1 MSDNAVMPIVRVA
14 VLGEEKLTEIALP
27 TQLPM
32 RDIIPA
38 IHRLVAPDSHT
49 ATEATTPQRL
59 SLAPVNGAPF
69 SADATLDTVGVLDG
83 DLLTLRPT
91 PVGPAAPGI
100 VEDIAD
106 AAVIFS
112 ESRKRPW
119 GAEHIARTTRF
130 GALGLIVAATVLA
143 IVHNVR
149 TGSVLSLAGL
159 AVVAVAAAIGALVA
173 HVRSPRLGAELAITA
188 LAPIAAALA
197 LAVPGDGLAP
207 RVLLGAAG
215 VAAWSLIYLIVA
227 RQLIAFFTATTVLS
241 IGIAG
246 AAGAQILWHS
256 SLLALGSG
264 LIIVALLVTVRAAQ
278 LSAFAA
284 RFPLPTIPAPGDATP
299 SAPAMSVLKDLPRRV
314 QLSDSHQSGFIAGA
328 SLLAILGSLALVGG
342 STLASP
348 WAWYLVFAVSAGAAL
363 RARVWDSAVCKAW
376 LLAVP
381 FLVTTALLVI
391 FAIAGRY
398 TGALV
403 ALGVLAVLVAALT
416 VVVFNPKIGE
426 AESYSLPSRRI
437 LGFFASG
444 IDASLLP
451 VIAYL
456 TGLFAWILNR

>member
-1 MSDNAVMPIVRVA
+1 M
-14 VLGEEKLTEIALP
+14 
-27 TQLPM
+27 
-32 RDIIPA
+32 
-38 IHRLVAPDSHT
+38 
-49 ATEATTPQRL
+49 
-59 SLAPVNGAPF
+59 
-69 SADATLDTVGVLDG
+69 
-83 DLLTLRPT
+83 LTLRPT
-91 PVGPAAPGI
+91 PAGPAAPGI

-119 GAEHIARTTRF
+119 GAEHIARVGRF
-130 GALGLIVAATVLA
+130 GVLGLIAAATILA
-143 IVHNVR
+143 IVHSIR
-149 TGSVLSLAGL
+149 TGSSLSLAGL

-173 HVRSPRLGAELAITA
+173 HVRSARLGAELAVAA
-188 LAPIAAALA
+188 LVPIAGALA
-197 LAVPGDGLAP
+197 LAVPGSGLAP

-241 IGIAG
+241 LGIAG
-246 AAGAQILWHS
+246 AAGAHVLWHP
-256 SLLALGSG
+256 SLLVVGCG

-328 SLLAILGSLALVGG
+328 SILAILGSLAVVGG
-342 STLASP
+342 AAPASP
-348 WAWYLVFAVSAGAAL
+348 WAWYLVAAVSAGAAL

-381 FLVTTALLVI
+381 FLVSTALLVI
-391 FAIAGRY
+391 FAVEDRY

-403 ALGVLAVLVAALT
+403 ALGVLALLVAAVA

-426 AESYSLPSRRI
+426 AESYSLPSRRL
-437 LGFFASG
+437 LGFLASG

-456 TGLFAWILNR
+456 TGLFSWILNR

>member
-14 VLGEEKLTEIALP
+14 VLGEEKLTEVALP

-38 IHRLVAPDSHT
+38 VHRMVAPD
-49 ATEATTPQRL
+49 ATEAPTPQRL

-69 SADATLDTVGVLDG
+69 SADATLDTVGVVDG

-91 PVGPAAPGI
+91 PAGPAAPGI

-119 GAEHIARTTRF
+119 GAEHIARVGRF
-130 GALGLIVAATVLA
+130 GVLGLIAAATILA
-143 IVHNVR
+143 IVHSIR
-149 TGSVLSLAGL
+149 TGSSLSLAGL

-173 HVRSPRLGAELAITA
+173 HVRSARLGAELAVAA
-188 LAPIAAALA
+188 LVPIAGALA
-197 LAVPGDGLAP
+197 LAVPGSGLAP

-241 IGIAG
+241 LGIAG
-246 AAGAQILWHS
+246 AAGAHVLWHP
-256 SLLALGSG
+256 SLLVVGCG

-328 SLLAILGSLALVGG
+328 SILAILGSLAVVGG
-342 STLASP
+342 AAPASP
-348 WAWYLVFAVSAGAAL
+348 WAWYLVAAVSAGAAL

-381 FLVTTALLVI
+381 FLVSTALLVI
-391 FAIAGRY
+391 FAVEDRY

-403 ALGVLAVLVAALT
+403 ALGVLALLVAAVA

-426 AESYSLPSRRI
+426 AESYSLPSRRL
-437 LGFFASG
+437 LGFLASG

-456 TGLFAWILNR
+456 TGLFSWILNR

>member
-14 VLGEEKLTEIALP
+14 VLGEEKLTEVALP

-38 IHRLVAPDSHT
+38 VHRMVAPD

-69 SADATLDTVGVLDG
+69 SADATLDTVGVVDG

-91 PVGPAAPGI
+91 PAGPAAPGI

-119 GAEHIARTTRF
+119 GAEHIARVGRF
-130 GALGLIVAATVLA
+130 GVLGLIAAATILA
-143 IVHNVR
+143 IVHSIR
-149 TGSVLSLAGL
+149 TGSSLSLAGL

-173 HVRSPRLGAELAITA
+173 HVRSARLRAELAVAA
-188 LAPIAAALA
+188 LVPIAGALA
-197 LAVPGDGLAP
+197 LAVPGSGLAP

-241 IGIAG
+241 LGIAG
-246 AAGAQILWHS
+246 AAGAHVLWHP
-256 SLLALGSG
+256 SLLVVGCG

-328 SLLAILGSLALVGG
+328 SILAILGSLAVVGG
-342 STLASP
+342 AAPASP
-348 WAWYLVFAVSAGAAL
+348 WAWYLVAAVSAGAAL

-381 FLVTTALLVI
+381 FLVSTALLVI
-391 FAIAGRY
+391 FAVEDRY

-403 ALGVLAVLVAALT
+403 ALGVLALLVAAVA

-426 AESYSLPSRRI
+426 AESYSLPSRRL
-437 LGFFASG
+437 LGFLASG

-456 TGLFAWILNR
+456 TGLFSWILNR

>member
-14 VLGEEKLTEIALP
+14 VLGEEKLTEVALP

-38 IHRLVAPDSHT
+38 VHRIVAPD

-69 SADATLDTVGVLDG
+69 SADATLDTVGVVDG

-91 PVGPAAPGI
+91 PAGPAAPGI

-119 GAEHIARTTRF
+119 GAEHIARVGRF
-130 GALGLIVAATVLA
+130 GVLGLIAAATILA
-143 IVHNVR
+143 IVHSIR
-149 TGSVLSLAGL
+149 TGSSLSLAGL

-173 HVRSPRLGAELAITA
+173 HVRSARLGAELAVTA
-188 LAPIAAALA
+188 LAPIAGALA
-197 LAVPGDGLAP
+197 LAVPGSGLAP
-207 RVLLGAAG
+207 RVLLGATG

-241 IGIAG
+241 LGIAG
-246 AAGAQILWHS
+246 AAGAHVLWHP
-256 SLLALGSG
+256 SLLVVGCG

-314 QLSDSHQSGFIAGA
+314 QLSDSHQSGFLAGA
-328 SLLAILGSLALVGG
+328 SILAILGSLAVVGG
-342 STLASP
+342 AAPASP
-348 WAWYLVFAVSAGAAL
+348 WAWYLVAAVSAGAAL

-381 FLVTTALLVI
+381 FLVSTALLVI
-391 FAIAGRY
+391 FAVEERY

-403 ALGVLAVLVAALT
+403 ALGVLAMLVAAVA

-426 AESYSLPSRRI
+426 AESYSLPSRRL
-437 LGFFASG
+437 LGFLASG

-456 TGLFAWILNR
+456 TGLFSWILNR

>member
-14 VLGEEKLTEIALP
+14 VLGEEKLTEVALP

-38 IHRLVAPDSHT
+38 VHRMVAPD

-69 SADATLDTVGVLDG
+69 SADATLDTVGVVDG

-91 PVGPAAPGI
+91 PAGPAAPGI

-119 GAEHIARTTRF
+119 GAEHIARVGRF
-130 GALGLIVAATVLA
+130 GVLGLIAAATILA
-143 IVHNVR
+143 IVHSIR
-149 TGSVLSLAGL
+149 TGSSLSLAGL

-173 HVRSPRLGAELAITA
+173 HVRSARLGAELAVAA
-188 LAPIAAALA
+188 LVPIAGALA
-197 LAVPGDGLAP
+197 LAVPGSGLAP

-241 IGIAG
+241 LGIAG
-246 AAGAQILWHS
+246 AAGAHVLWHP
-256 SLLALGSG
+256 SLLVVGCG

-328 SLLAILGSLALVGG
+328 SILAILGSLAVVGG
-342 STLASP
+342 AAPASP
-348 WAWYLVFAVSAGAAL
+348 WAWYLVAAVSAGAAL

-381 FLVTTALLVI
+381 FLVSTALLVI
-391 FAIAGRY
+391 FAVEDRY
-398 TGALV
+398 TCALV
-403 ALGVLAVLVAALT
+403 ALGVLALLVAAVA

-426 AESYSLPSRRI
+426 AESYSLPSRRL
-437 LGFFASG
+437 LGFLASG

-456 TGLFAWILNR
+456 TGLFSWILNR

>member
-14 VLGEEKLTEIALP
+14 VLGEEKLTEVALP

-38 IHRLVAPDSHT
+38 VHRMVAPD
-49 ATEATTPQRL
+49 ATEATPQRL

-69 SADATLDTVGVLDG
+69 SADATLDTVGVVDG

-119 GAEHIARTTRF
+119 GAEHIARITR
-130 GALGLIVAATVLA
+130 LGVLALIVAATVLA
-143 IVHNVR
+143 IVHSVR
-149 TGSVLSLAGL
+149 TGSALSLAGL
-159 AVVAVAAAIGALVA
+159 AVVAVVASIGALVA

-188 LAPIAAALA
+188 LAPIAGALA
-197 LAVPGDGLAP
+197 LAIPGDGLAP
-207 RVLLGAAG
+207 RALLGAAG

-227 RQLIAFFTATTVLS
+227 RQQTAFFTATTVLS
-241 IGIAG
+241 LGIAG
-246 AAGAQILWHS
+246 AAGAQILWHP
-256 SLLALGSG
+256 SLLAVGSG
-264 LIIVALLVTVRAAQ
+264 LIVVALLVTVRAAQ

-284 RFPLPTIPAPGDATP
+284 RFPLPTIPAPGDPTP

-342 STLASP
+342 SAPASP
-348 WAWYLVFAVSAGAAL
+348 WAWYLVVAVSAGAAL

-381 FLVTTALLVI
+381 FVVTSTLLVI
-391 FAIAGRY
+391 FTFAGRY

-403 ALGVLAVLVAALT
+403 ALAVLAFLVAALT

-426 AESYSLPSRRI
+426 AESYSLPSRRL
-437 LGFFASG
+437 LGFLASG

-456 TGLFAWILNR
+456 TGLFTWILNR

>member
-1 MSDNAVMPIVRVA
+1 MSDNAVMPILRVA
-14 VLGEEKLTEIALP
+14 VLGEEKLTEVALP

-38 IHRLVAPDSHT
+38 VHRIVAPD

-69 SADATLDTVGVLDG
+69 SADATLDTVGVVDG

-91 PVGPAAPGI
+91 PAGPAAPGI

-119 GAEHIARTTRF
+119 GAEHIARIGRF
-130 GALGLIVAATVLA
+130 GVLGLIAAATMLA
-143 IVHNVR
+143 IVHSIR
-149 TGSVLSLAGL
+149 TGSSLSLAGL

-173 HVRSPRLGAELAITA
+173 HVRSARLGAELAVTA
-188 LAPIAAALA
+188 LVPIAGALA
-197 LAVPGDGLAP
+197 LAVPGSGLAP

-241 IGIAG
+241 LGIAG
-246 AAGAQILWHS
+246 AAGAHVLWHP
-256 SLLALGSG
+256 SLLVVGCG

-328 SLLAILGSLALVGG
+328 SILAILGSLAVVGG
-342 STLASP
+342 AAPASP
-348 WAWYLVFAVSAGAAL
+348 WAWYLVAAVSAGAAL

-381 FLVTTALLVI
+381 FLVSTALLVI
-391 FAIAGRY
+391 FAVEDRY

-403 ALGVLAVLVAALT
+403 ALGVLALLVAAVA

-426 AESYSLPSRRI
+426 AESYSLPSRRL
-437 LGFFASG
+437 LGFLASG

-456 TGLFAWILNR
+456 TGLFSWILNR

>member
-14 VLGEEKLTEIALP
+14 VLGEEKLTEVALP

-38 IHRLVAPDSHT
+38 VHRMVAPD

-69 SADATLDTVGVLDG
+69 SADATLDTVGVVDG

-91 PVGPAAPGI
+91 PAGPAAPGI

-112 ESRKRPW
+112 ESRKHPW
-119 GAEHIARTTRF
+119 GAEHIARVTRA
-130 GALGLIVAATVLA
+130 GVLGLIVAATVLA
-143 IVHNVR
+143 VVHNVR

-159 AVVAVAAAIGALVA
+159 AVVAVAAAIAALVA
-173 HVRSPRLGAELAITA
+173 HVRSPRLGAELAVTA
-188 LAPIAAALA
+188 LAPIAAALS
-197 LAVPGDGLAP
+197 LAVPGDELAP

-227 RQLIAFFTATTVLS
+227 RQLIAFLTATTALS
-241 IGIAG
+241 VGIAA
-246 AAGAQILWHS
+246 AAGAQILWHP
-256 SLLALGSG
+256 SLLAVGCG
-264 LIIVALLVTVRAAQ
+264 LIIVALLITVRAAQ
-278 LSAFAA
+278 LSALAA
-284 RFPLPTIPAPGDATP
+284 RFPLPTIPAPGDPTP

-314 QLSDSHQSGFIAGA
+314 QLSDAHQSGFIAG
-328 SLLAILGSLALVGG
+328 SSILAILGSLALVGG
-342 STLASP
+342 PTPASP
-348 WAWYLVFAVSAGAAL
+348 WTWYLVFAVSAGAAL
-363 RARVWDSAVCKAW
+363 RARVWDSAACKAW
-376 LLAVP
+376 LLSVP
-381 FLVTTALLVI
+381 FVVTTALLVT
-391 FAIAGRY
+391 FAFTGRY
-398 TGALV
+398 TGALI
-403 ALGVLAVLVAALT
+403 ALGVLALLVAALT

-426 AESYSLPSRRI
+426 AESYSLPSRRL
-437 LGFFASG
+437 LGFLASG

>member
-14 VLGEEKLTEIALP
+14 VLGEEKLTEVALP

-38 IHRLVAPDSHT
+38 VHRMVAPD

-69 SADATLDTVGVLDG
+69 SADATLDTVGVVDG

-91 PVGPAAPGI
+91 PAGPAAPGI

-119 GAEHIARTTRF
+119 GAEHIARVGRF
-130 GALGLIVAATVLA
+130 GVLGLIAAATILA
-143 IVHNVR
+143 IVHSIR
-149 TGSVLSLAGL
+149 TGSSLSLAGL

-173 HVRSPRLGAELAITA
+173 HVRSARLGAELAVAA
-188 LAPIAAALA
+188 LVPIAGALA
-197 LAVPGDGLAP
+197 LAVPGSGLAP

-241 IGIAG
+241 LGIAG
-246 AAGAQILWHS
+246 AAGAHVLWHP
-256 SLLALGSG
+256 SLLVVGCG

-328 SLLAILGSLALVGG
+328 SILAILGSLAVVGG
-342 STLASP
+342 AAPASP
-348 WAWYLVFAVSAGAAL
+348 WAWHLVAAVSAGAAL

-381 FLVTTALLVI
+381 FLVSTALLVI
-391 FAIAGRY
+391 FAVEDRY

-403 ALGVLAVLVAALT
+403 ALGVLALLVAAVA

-426 AESYSLPSRRI
+426 AESYSLPSRRL
-437 LGFFASG
+437 LGFLASG

-456 TGLFAWILNR
+456 TGLFSWILNR

>member
-14 VLGEEKLTEIALP
+14 VLGEEKLTEVALP

-38 IHRLVAPDSHT
+38 VHRIVAPD

-69 SADATLDTVGVLDG
+69 SADATLDTVGVVDG

-91 PVGPAAPGI
+91 PAGPAAPGI

-119 GAEHIARTTRF
+119 GAEHIARVGRF
-130 GALGLIVAATVLA
+130 GVLGLIAAATILA
-143 IVHNVR
+143 IVHSIR
-149 TGSVLSLAGL
+149 TGSSLSLAGL

-173 HVRSPRLGAELAITA
+173 HVRSARLGAELAVTA
-188 LAPIAAALA
+188 LAPIAGALA
-197 LAVPGDGLAP
+197 LAVPGSGLAP

-241 IGIAG
+241 LGTAG
-246 AAGAQILWHS
+246 AAGAHVLWHP
-256 SLLALGSG
+256 SLLVVGCG

-314 QLSDSHQSGFIAGA
+314 QLSDSHQSGFLAGA
-328 SLLAILGSLALVGG
+328 SILAILGSLAVVGG
-342 STLASP
+342 AAPASP
-348 WAWYLVFAVSAGAAL
+348 WAWYLVAAVSAGAAL

-381 FLVTTALLVI
+381 FLVSTALLVI
-391 FAIAGRY
+391 FAVEERY

-403 ALGVLAVLVAALT
+403 ALGVLAMLVAAVA

-426 AESYSLPSRRI
+426 AESYSLPSRRL
-437 LGFFASG
+437 LGFLASG

-456 TGLFAWILNR
+456 TGLFSWILNR

>member
-14 VLGEEKLTEIALP
+14 VLGEEKLTEVALP

-38 IHRLVAPDSHT
+38 VHRMVAPD

-69 SADATLDTVGVLDG
+69 SADATLDTVGVVDG

-91 PVGPAAPGI
+91 PAGPAAPGI

-119 GAEHIARTTRF
+119 GAEHIARVGRF
-130 GALGLIVAATVLA
+130 GVLGLIAAATILA
-143 IVHNVR
+143 IVHSIR
-149 TGSVLSLAGL
+149 TGSSLSLAGL

-173 HVRSPRLGAELAITA
+173 HVRSARLGAELAVAA
-188 LAPIAAALA
+188 LVPIAGALA
-197 LAVPGDGLAP
+197 LAVPGSGLAP

-241 IGIAG
+241 LGIAG
-246 AAGAQILWHS
+246 AAGAHVLWHP
-256 SLLALGSG
+256 SLLVVGCG

-328 SLLAILGSLALVGG
+328 SILAILESLAVVGG
-342 STLASP
+342 AAPASP
-348 WAWYLVFAVSAGAAL
+348 WAWYLVAAVSAGAAL

-381 FLVTTALLVI
+381 FLVSTALLVI
-391 FAIAGRY
+391 FAVEDRY

-403 ALGVLAVLVAALT
+403 ALGVLALLVAAVA

-426 AESYSLPSRRI
+426 AESYSLPSRRL
-437 LGFFASG
+437 LGFLASG

-456 TGLFAWILNR
+456 TGLFSWILNR

>member
-14 VLGEEKLTEIALP
+14 VLGEEKLTEVALP

-38 IHRLVAPDSHT
+38 VHRMVAPD

-69 SADATLDTVGVLDG
+69 SADATLDTVGVVDG

-91 PVGPAAPGI
+91 PAGPAAPGI

-119 GAEHIARTTRF
+119 GAEHIARVGRF
-130 GALGLIVAATVLA
+130 GVLGLIAAATILA
-143 IVHNVR
+143 IVHSIR
-149 TGSVLSLAGL
+149 TGSSLSLAGL

-173 HVRSPRLGAELAITA
+173 HVRSARLGAELAVAA
-188 LAPIAAALA
+188 LVPIAGALA
-197 LAVPGDGLAP
+197 LAVPGSGLAP

-227 RQLIAFFTATTVLS
+227 RQLIALFTATTVLS
-241 IGIAG
+241 LGIAG
-246 AAGAQILWHS
+246 AAGAHVLWHP
-256 SLLALGSG
+256 SLLVVGCG

-328 SLLAILGSLALVGG
+328 SILAILGSLAVVGG
-342 STLASP
+342 AAPASP
-348 WAWYLVFAVSAGAAL
+348 WAWYLVAAVSAGAAL

-381 FLVTTALLVI
+381 FLVSTALLVI
-391 FAIAGRY
+391 FAVEDRY

-403 ALGVLAVLVAALT
+403 ALGVLALLVAAVA

-426 AESYSLPSRRI
+426 AESYSLPSRRL
-437 LGFFASG
+437 LGFLASG

-456 TGLFAWILNR
+456 TGLFSWILNR

>member
-14 VLGEEKLTEIALP
+14 VLGEEKLTEVALP

-38 IHRLVAPDSHT
+38 VHRMVAPD

-69 SADATLDTVGVLDG
+69 SADATLDTVGVVDG

-91 PVGPAAPGI
+91 PAGPAAPGI

-119 GAEHIARTTRF
+119 GAEHIARVGRF
-130 GALGLIVAATVLA
+130 GVLGLIAAATMLA
-143 IVHNVR
+143 IVHSIR
-149 TGSVLSLAGL
+149 TGSSLSLAGL
-159 AVVAVAAAIGALVA
+159 AVVAMAAAIGALVA
-173 HVRSPRLGAELAITA
+173 HVRSARLGAELAVTA
-188 LAPIAAALA
+188 LVPIAGALA
-197 LAVPGDGLAP
+197 LAVPGSGLAP

-241 IGIAG
+241 LGIAG
-246 AAGAQILWHS
+246 AAGAHVLWHP
-256 SLLALGSG
+256 SLLVVGCG

-328 SLLAILGSLALVGG
+328 SILAILGSLAVVGG
-342 STLASP
+342 AAPASP
-348 WAWYLVFAVSAGAAL
+348 WAWYLVAAVSAGAAL

-381 FLVTTALLVI
+381 FLVSTALLVI
-391 FAIAGRY
+391 FAVEERY

-403 ALGVLAVLVAALT
+403 ALGVLALLVAAVA

-426 AESYSLPSRRI
+426 AESYSLPSRRL
-437 LGFFASG
+437 LGFLASG

-456 TGLFAWILNR
+456 TGLFSWILNR

>member
-1 MSDNAVMPIVRVA
+1 
-14 VLGEEKLTEIALP
+14 
-27 TQLPM
+27 
-32 RDIIPA
+32 
-38 IHRLVAPDSHT
+38 
-49 ATEATTPQRL
+49 
-59 SLAPVNGAPF
+59 
-69 SADATLDTVGVLDG
+69 ADATLDTVGVVDG

-91 PVGPAAPGI
+91 PAGPAAPGI

-119 GAEHIARTTRF
+119 GAEHIARVGRF
-130 GALGLIVAATVLA
+130 GVLGLIAAATILA
-143 IVHNVR
+143 IVHSIR
-149 TGSVLSLAGL
+149 TGSSLSLAGL

-173 HVRSPRLGAELAITA
+173 HVRSARLGAELAVTV
-188 LAPIAAALA
+188 LAPIAGALA
-197 LAVPGDGLAP
+197 LAVPGSGLAP

-241 IGIAG
+241 LGIAG
-246 AAGAQILWHS
+246 AAGAHVLWHP
-256 SLLALGSG
+256 SLLVVGCG

-314 QLSDSHQSGFIAGA
+314 QLSDSHQSGFLAGA
-328 SLLAILGSLALVGG
+328 SILAILGSLAVVGG
-342 STLASP
+342 AAPASP
-348 WAWYLVFAVSAGAAL
+348 WAWYLVAAVSAGAAL

-381 FLVTTALLVI
+381 FLVSTALLVI
-391 FAIAGRY
+391 FAVEERY

-403 ALGVLAVLVAALT
+403 ALGVLAMLVAAVA

-426 AESYSLPSRRI
+426 AESYSLPSRRL
-437 LGFFASG
+437 LGFLASG

-456 TGLFAWILNR
+456 TGLFSWILNR

>member
-14 VLGEEKLTEIALP
+14 VLGEEKLTEVALP

-38 IHRLVAPDSHT
+38 VHRMVAPD

-69 SADATLDTVGVLDG
+69 SADATLDTVGVVDG

-91 PVGPAAPGI
+91 PAGPAAPGI

-106 AAVIFS
+106 ATVIFS

-119 GAEHIARTTRF
+119 GAEHIARVGRF
-130 GALGLIVAATVLA
+130 GVLGLIAAATILA
-143 IVHNVR
+143 IVHSIR
-149 TGSVLSLAGL
+149 TGSSLSLAGL

-173 HVRSPRLGAELAITA
+173 HVRSARLGAELAVAA
-188 LAPIAAALA
+188 LVPIAGALA
-197 LAVPGDGLAP
+197 LAVPGSGLAP

-241 IGIAG
+241 LGIAG
-246 AAGAQILWHS
+246 AAGAHVLWHP
-256 SLLALGSG
+256 SLLVVGCG

-328 SLLAILGSLALVGG
+328 SILAILGSLAVVGG
-342 STLASP
+342 AAPASP
-348 WAWYLVFAVSAGAAL
+348 WAWYLVAAVSAGAAL

-381 FLVTTALLVI
+381 FLVSTALLVI
-391 FAIAGRY
+391 FAVEDRY

-403 ALGVLAVLVAALT
+403 ALGVLALLVAAVA

-426 AESYSLPSRRI
+426 AESYSLPSRRL
-437 LGFFASG
+437 LGFLASG

-456 TGLFAWILNR
+456 TGLFSWILNR

>member
-14 VLGEEKLTEIALP
+14 VLGEEKLTEVALP

-38 IHRLVAPDSHT
+38 VHRMVAPD

-69 SADATLDTVGVLDG
+69 SADATLDTVGVVDG

-91 PVGPAAPGI
+91 PAGPAAPGI

-119 GAEHIARTTRF
+119 GAEHIARVGRF
-130 GALGLIVAATVLA
+130 GVLGLIAAATMLA
-143 IVHNVR
+143 IVHSIR
-149 TGSVLSLAGL
+149 TGSSLSLAGL

-173 HVRSPRLGAELAITA
+173 HVRSARLGAELAVTA
-188 LAPIAAALA
+188 LVPIAGALA
-197 LAVPGDGLAP
+197 LAVPGSGLAP

-241 IGIAG
+241 LGIAG
-246 AAGAQILWHS
+246 AAGAHVLWHP
-256 SLLALGSG
+256 SLLVVGCG

-328 SLLAILGSLALVGG
+328 SILAILGSLAVVGG
-342 STLASP
+342 AAPASP
-348 WAWYLVFAVSAGAAL
+348 CAWYLVAAVSAGAAL

-381 FLVTTALLVI
+381 FLVSTALLVI
-391 FAIAGRY
+391 FAVEERY

-403 ALGVLAVLVAALT
+403 ALGVLALLVAAVA

-426 AESYSLPSRRI
+426 AESYSLPSRRL
-437 LGFFASG
+437 LGFLASG

-456 TGLFAWILNR
+456 TGLFSWILNR

>member
-14 VLGEEKLTEIALP
+14 VLGEEKLTEVALP

-38 IHRLVAPDSHT
+38 VHRIVAPD

-69 SADATLDTVGVLDG
+69 SADATLDTVGVVDG

-91 PVGPAAPGI
+91 PAGPAAPGI

-119 GAEHIARTTRF
+119 GAEHIARVGRF
-130 GALGLIVAATVLA
+130 GVLGLIAAATILA
-143 IVHNVR
+143 IVHSIR
-149 TGSVLSLAGL
+149 TGSSLSLAGL

-173 HVRSPRLGAELAITA
+173 HVRSARLGAELAVTA
-188 LAPIAAALA
+188 LAPIAGALA
-197 LAVPGDGLAP
+197 LAVPGSGLAP

-241 IGIAG
+241 LGIAG
-246 AAGAQILWHS
+246 AAGAHVLWHP
-256 SLLALGSG
+256 SLLVVGCG

-314 QLSDSHQSGFIAGA
+314 QLSDSHQSGFLAGA
-328 SLLAILGSLALVGG
+328 SILAILGSLAVVGG
-342 STLASP
+342 AAPASP
-348 WAWYLVFAVSAGAAL
+348 WAWYLVAAVSAGAAL

-381 FLVTTALLVI
+381 FLVSTALLVI
-391 FAIAGRY
+391 FAVEERY

-403 ALGVLAVLVAALT
+403 ALGVLAMLVAAVA

-426 AESYSLPSRRI
+426 AESYSLPSRRL
-437 LGFFASG
+437 LGFLASG

-456 TGLFAWILNR
+456 TGLFSWILNR

>member
-14 VLGEEKLTEIALP
+14 VLGEEKLTEVALP

-38 IHRLVAPDSHT
+38 VHRMVAPD

-69 SADATLDTVGVLDG
+69 SADATLDTVGVVDG

-91 PVGPAAPGI
+91 PAGPAAPGI

-119 GAEHIARTTRF
+119 GAEHIARVGRF
-130 GALGLIVAATVLA
+130 GVLGLIAAATMLA
-143 IVHNVR
+143 IVHSIR
-149 TGSVLSLAGL
+149 TGSSLSLAGL
-159 AVVAVAAAIGALVA
+159 AVVAMAAAIGALVA
-173 HVRSPRLGAELAITA
+173 HVRSARLGAELAVTA
-188 LAPIAAALA
+188 LVPIAGALA
-197 LAVPGDGLAP
+197 LAVPGSGLAP
-207 RVLLGAAG
+207 RVLLAAAG
-215 VAAWSLIYLIVA
+215 VAVWSLIYLIVA

-241 IGIAG
+241 LGIAG
-246 AAGAQILWHS
+246 AAGAHVLWHP
-256 SLLALGSG
+256 SLLVVGCG

-328 SLLAILGSLALVGG
+328 SILAILGSLAVVGG
-342 STLASP
+342 AAPASP
-348 WAWYLVFAVSAGAAL
+348 WAWYLVAAVSAGAAL

-381 FLVTTALLVI
+381 FLVSTALLVI
-391 FAIAGRY
+391 FAVEERY

-403 ALGVLAVLVAALT
+403 ALGVLALLVAAVA

-426 AESYSLPSRRI
+426 AESYSLPSRRL
-437 LGFFASG
+437 LGFLASG

-456 TGLFAWILNR
+456 TGLFSWILNR

>member
-14 VLGEEKLTEIALP
+14 VLGEEKLTEVALP

-38 IHRLVAPDSHT
+38 VHRMVAPD
-49 ATEATTPQRL
+49 ATEATTPQQL

-69 SADATLDTVGVLDG
+69 SADATLDTVGVVDG

-91 PVGPAAPGI
+91 PAGPAAPGI

-119 GAEHIARTTRF
+119 GAEHIARVGRF
-130 GALGLIVAATVLA
+130 GVLGLIAAATILA
-143 IVHNVR
+143 IVHSIR
-149 TGSVLSLAGL
+149 TGSSLSLAGL

-173 HVRSPRLGAELAITA
+173 HVRSARLGAELAVAA
-188 LAPIAAALA
+188 LVPIAGALA
-197 LAVPGDGLAP
+197 LAVPGSGLAP

-241 IGIAG
+241 LGIAG
-246 AAGAQILWHS
+246 AAGAHVLWHP
-256 SLLALGSG
+256 SLLVVGCG

-328 SLLAILGSLALVGG
+328 SILAILGSLAVVGG
-342 STLASP
+342 AAPASP
-348 WAWYLVFAVSAGAAL
+348 WAWYLVAAVSAGAAL

-381 FLVTTALLVI
+381 FLVSTALLVI
-391 FAIAGRY
+391 FAVEDRY

-403 ALGVLAVLVAALT
+403 ALGVLALLVAAVA

-426 AESYSLPSRRI
+426 AESYSLPSRRL
-437 LGFFASG
+437 LGFLASG

-456 TGLFAWILNR
+456 TGLFSWILNR

>member
-14 VLGEEKLTEIALP
+14 VLGEEKLTEVALP

-38 IHRLVAPDSHT
+38 VHRMVAPD

-69 SADATLDTVGVLDG
+69 SADATLDTVGVVDG

-91 PVGPAAPGI
+91 PAGPAAPGI

-119 GAEHIARTTRF
+119 GAEHIARVGRF
-130 GALGLIVAATVLA
+130 GVLGLIAAATMLA
-143 IVHNVR
+143 IVHSIR
-149 TGSVLSLAGL
+149 TGSSLSLAGL

-173 HVRSPRLGAELAITA
+173 HVRSARLGAELAVTA
-188 LAPIAAALA
+188 LVPIAGTLA
-197 LAVPGDGLAP
+197 LAVPGSGLAP

-241 IGIAG
+241 LGIAG
-246 AAGAQILWHS
+246 AAGAHVLWHP
-256 SLLALGSG
+256 SLLVVGCG

-328 SLLAILGSLALVGG
+328 SILAILGSLAVVGG
-342 STLASP
+342 AAPASP
-348 WAWYLVFAVSAGAAL
+348 WAWYLVAAVSAGAAL

-381 FLVTTALLVI
+381 FLVSTALLVI
-391 FAIAGRY
+391 FAVEERY

-403 ALGVLAVLVAALT
+403 ALGVLALLVAAVA

-426 AESYSLPSRRI
+426 AESYSLPSRRL
-437 LGFFASG
+437 LGFLASG

-456 TGLFAWILNR
+456 TGLFSWILNR

>member
-14 VLGEEKLTEIALP
+14 VLGEEKLTEVALP

-38 IHRLVAPDSHT
+38 VHRIVAPD

-69 SADATLDTVGVLDG
+69 SADATLDTVGVVDG

-91 PVGPAAPGI
+91 PAGPAAPGI

-119 GAEHIARTTRF
+119 GAEHIARVGRF
-130 GALGLIVAATVLA
+130 GVLGLIAAATILA
-143 IVHNVR
+143 IVHSIR
-149 TGSVLSLAGL
+149 TGSSLSLAGL

-173 HVRSPRLGAELAITA
+173 HVRSARLGAELAVTA
-188 LAPIAAALA
+188 LAPIAGALA
-197 LAVPGDGLAP
+197 LAVPGSGLAP

-215 VAAWSLIYLIVA
+215 VAAWSLIYLTVA

-241 IGIAG
+241 LGIAG
-246 AAGAQILWHS
+246 AAGAHVLWHP
-256 SLLALGSG
+256 SLLVVGCG

-314 QLSDSHQSGFIAGA
+314 QLSDSHQSGFLAGA
-328 SLLAILGSLALVGG
+328 SILAILGSLAVVGG
-342 STLASP
+342 AAPASP
-348 WAWYLVFAVSAGAAL
+348 WAWYLVAAVSAGAAL

-381 FLVTTALLVI
+381 FLVSTALLVI
-391 FAIAGRY
+391 FAVEERY

-403 ALGVLAVLVAALT
+403 ALGVLAMLVAAVA

-426 AESYSLPSRRI
+426 AESYSLPSRRL
-437 LGFFASG
+437 LGFLASG

-456 TGLFAWILNR
+456 TGLFSWILNR

>member
-14 VLGEEKLTEIALP
+14 VLGEEKLTEVALP

-38 IHRLVAPDSHT
+38 VHRMVAPDAPES
-49 ATEATTPQRL
+49 ATPQRL

-69 SADATLDTVGVLDG
+69 SADATLDTVGVVDG

-91 PVGPAAPGI
+91 PAGPAAPGI
-100 VEDIAD
+100 IEDIAD

-119 GAEHIARTTRF
+119 GAEHIAHVARL
-130 GALGLIVAATVLA
+130 GVLGLILAATVLA
-143 IVHNVR
+143 IAHNIR
-149 TGSVLSLAGL
+149 TGSSLSLAGL

-173 HVRSPRLGAELAITA
+173 HMRSPRLGAELAIVA
-188 LAPIAAALA
+188 LAPIASGLA
-197 LAVPGDGLAP
+197 LAVPGEGLAP

-227 RQLIAFFTATTVLS
+227 RQLIASFTATTVLS
-241 IGIAG
+241 VGIAV
-246 AAGAQILWHS
+246 AAGAQILWHPS
-256 SLLALGSG
+256 PLIVGSG
-264 LIIVALLVTVRAAQ
+264 LIIVALLVTLRAAQ

-328 SLLAILGSLALVGG
+328 SLLAILGSLVVVSG
-342 STLASP
+342 SAPVSP
-348 WAWYLVFAVSAGAAL
+348 WAWYLVVAVSAGAAL

-376 LLAVP
+376 LLAMP
-381 FLVTTALLVI
+381 FLVTTTLLVI
-391 FAIAGRY
+391 FTATGRY

-403 ALGVLAVLVAALT
+403 ALGVLAFLVAAVA

-426 AESYSLPSRRI
+426 AESYSLPSRRL
-437 LGFFASG
+437 LGFLASG

-456 TGLFAWILNR
+456 TGLFTWILNR

>member
-14 VLGEEKLTEIALP
+14 VLGEEKLTEVALP

-38 IHRLVAPDSHT
+38 VHRMVAPD

-69 SADATLDTVGVLDG
+69 SADATLDTVGVVDG
-83 DLLTLRPT
+83 DLLTLRP
-91 PVGPAAPGI
+91 PPAGPAAPGI

-119 GAEHIARTTRF
+119 GAEHIARVGRF
-130 GALGLIVAATVLA
+130 GVLGLIAAATMLA
-143 IVHNVR
+143 IVHSIR
-149 TGSVLSLAGL
+149 TGSSLSLAGL
-159 AVVAVAAAIGALVA
+159 AVVAMAAAIGALVA
-173 HVRSPRLGAELAITA
+173 HVRSARLGAELAVTA
-188 LAPIAAALA
+188 LVPIAGALA
-197 LAVPGDGLAP
+197 LAVPGSGLAP

-241 IGIAG
+241 LGIAG
-246 AAGAQILWHS
+246 AAGAHVLWHP
-256 SLLALGSG
+256 SLLVVGCG

-328 SLLAILGSLALVGG
+328 SILAILGSLAVVGG
-342 STLASP
+342 AAPASP
-348 WAWYLVFAVSAGAAL
+348 WAWYLVAAVSAGAAL

-381 FLVTTALLVI
+381 FLVSTALLVI
-391 FAIAGRY
+391 FAVEERY

-403 ALGVLAVLVAALT
+403 ALGVLALLVAAVA

-426 AESYSLPSRRI
+426 AESYSLPSRRL
-437 LGFFASG
+437 LGFLASG

-456 TGLFAWILNR
+456 TGLFSWILNR

>member
-14 VLGEEKLTEIALP
+14 VLGEEKLTEVALP

-38 IHRLVAPDSHT
+38 VHRMVAPD

-69 SADATLDTVGVLDG
+69 SADATLDTVGVVDG

-91 PVGPAAPGI
+91 PAGPAAPGI

-119 GAEHIARTTRF
+119 GAEHIARVGRF
-130 GALGLIVAATVLA
+130 GVLGLIAAATMLA
-143 IVHNVR
+143 IVHSIR
-149 TGSVLSLAGL
+149 TGSSLSLAGL

-173 HVRSPRLGAELAITA
+173 HVRSARLGAELAVTA
-188 LAPIAAALA
+188 LVPIAGALA
-197 LAVPGDGLAP
+197 LAVPGSGLAP
-207 RVLLGAAG
+207 RVLLAAAG

-241 IGIAG
+241 LGIAG
-246 AAGAQILWHS
+246 AAGAHVLWHP
-256 SLLALGSG
+256 SLLVVGCG

-328 SLLAILGSLALVGG
+328 SILAILGSLAVVGG
-342 STLASP
+342 AAPASP
-348 WAWYLVFAVSAGAAL
+348 WAWYLVAAVSAGAAL

-381 FLVTTALLVI
+381 FLVSTALLVI
-391 FAIAGRY
+391 FAVEERY

-403 ALGVLAVLVAALT
+403 ALGVLALLVAAVA

-426 AESYSLPSRRI
+426 AESYSLPSRRL
-437 LGFFASG
+437 LGFLASG

-456 TGLFAWILNR
+456 TGLFSWILNR

>member
-14 VLGEEKLTEIALP
+14 VLGEEKLTEVALP

-38 IHRLVAPDSHT
+38 VHRMVAPD

-69 SADATLDTVGVLDG
+69 SADATLDTVGVVDG

-91 PVGPAAPGI
+91 PAGPAAPGI

-119 GAEHIARTTRF
+119 GAEHIARVGRF
-130 GALGLIVAATVLA
+130 GVLGLIAAATILA
-143 IVHNVR
+143 IVHSIR
-149 TGSVLSLAGL
+149 TGSSLSLAGL

-173 HVRSPRLGAELAITA
+173 HVRSARLGAELAVAA
-188 LAPIAAALA
+188 LVPIAGALA
-197 LAVPGDGLAP
+197 LAVPGSGLAP

-241 IGIAG
+241 LGIAG
-246 AAGAQILWHS
+246 AAGAHVLWHP
-256 SLLALGSG
+256 SLLVVGCG

-328 SLLAILGSLALVGG
+328 SILAILGSLAVVGG
-342 STLASP
+342 AAPASP
-348 WAWYLVFAVSAGAAL
+348 WAWYLVAAVSAGAAL

-381 FLVTTALLVI
+381 FLVSTALLVI
-391 FAIAGRY
+391 FAVEDRY

-403 ALGVLAVLVAALT
+403 ALGVLALLVAAVA

-437 LGFFASG
+437 LGFLASG

-456 TGLFAWILNR
+456 TGLFSWILNR

>member
-14 VLGEEKLTEIALP
+14 VLGEEKLTEVALP

-38 IHRLVAPDSHT
+38 VHRMVAPD

-69 SADATLDTVGVLDG
+69 SADATLDTVGVVDG

-91 PVGPAAPGI
+91 PAGPAAPGI

-119 GAEHIARTTRF
+119 GAEHIARVGRF
-130 GALGLIVAATVLA
+130 GVLGLIAAATILA
-143 IVHNVR
+143 IVHSIR
-149 TGSVLSLAGL
+149 TGSSLSLAGL

-173 HVRSPRLGAELAITA
+173 HVRSTRLGAELAVAA
-188 LAPIAAALA
+188 LVPIAGALA
-197 LAVPGDGLAP
+197 LAVPGSGLAP

-241 IGIAG
+241 LGIAG
-246 AAGAQILWHS
+246 AAGAHVLWHP
-256 SLLALGSG
+256 SLLVVGCG

-328 SLLAILGSLALVGG
+328 SILAILGSLAVVGG
-342 STLASP
+342 AAPASP
-348 WAWYLVFAVSAGAAL
+348 WAWYLVAAVSAGAAL

-381 FLVTTALLVI
+381 FLVSTALLVI
-391 FAIAGRY
+391 FAVEDRY

-403 ALGVLAVLVAALT
+403 ALGVLALLVAAVA

-426 AESYSLPSRRI
+426 AESYSLPSRRL
-437 LGFFASG
+437 LGFLASG

-456 TGLFAWILNR
+456 TGLFSWILNR

>member
-14 VLGEEKLTEIALP
+14 VLGEEKLTEVALP

-38 IHRLVAPDSHT
+38 VHRMVAPD

-69 SADATLDTVGVLDG
+69 SADATLDTVGVVDG

-112 ESRKRPW
+112 ESRKHPW
-119 GAEHIARTTRF
+119 GTEHIARVGRL
-130 GALGLIVAATVLA
+130 GVLGLIVSATVLA

-149 TGSVLSLAGL
+149 TASSLSLAGL
-159 AVVAVAAAIGALVA
+159 AVVAIAAAIGALVA
-173 HVRSPRLGAELAITA
+173 HVRSPRLGAELAVTA
-188 LAPIAAALA
+188 LVPIAGALA
-197 LAVPGDGLAP
+197 LAVPGGGLAP

-241 IGIAG
+241 VGIAA
-246 AAGAQILWHS
+246 AAGAQILWHPS
-256 SLLALGSG
+256 VFVLGCG

-299 SAPAMSVLKDLPRRV
+299 AAPAMSVLKDLPRRV
-314 QLSDSHQSGFIAGA
+314 QLSDSHQSGFISGA
-328 SLLAILGSLALVGG
+328 SLLAILGSLAVVGG
-342 STLASP
+342 SAPVSP
-348 WAWYLVFAVSAGAAL
+348 WAWYLVVAVSAGAAL

-381 FLVTTALLVI
+381 FLVTTTLLVI
-391 FAIAGRY
+391 FAIEQRY
-398 TGALV
+398 TGALA
-403 ALGVLAVLVAALT
+403 ALGVLALLVAAVT

-426 AESYSLPSRRI
+426 AESYSLPSRRL
-437 LGFFASG
+437 LGFLASG

-456 TGLFAWILNR
+456 TGLFTWILNR

>member
-14 VLGEEKLTEIALP
+14 VLGEEKLTEVALP

-38 IHRLVAPDSHT
+38 VHRLVAPD
-49 ATEATTPQRL
+49 ATEATPQQL

-69 SADATLDTVGVLDG
+69 SADATLDTVGVVDG

-119 GAEHIARTTRF
+119 GAEHIARVTRV
-130 GALGLIVAATVLA
+130 GVLGLIVAATVLA
-143 IVHNVR
+143 IVHNIR
-149 TGSVLSLAGL
+149 TGSTLSLAGL
-159 AVVAVAAAIGALVA
+159 AVVAVATAIGALVA
-173 HVRSPRLGAELAITA
+173 HIRSPRLGAELAIIA
-188 LAPIAAALA
+188 LAPIAGALA
-197 LAVPGDGLAP
+197 LAIPGDALAP
-207 RVLLGAAG
+207 RALLGAAG

-227 RQLIAFFTATTVLS
+227 RQQIAFFTATTVLS

-246 AAGAQILWHS
+246 AAGAQILWHP
-256 SLLALGSG
+256 SLLAVGCG
-264 LIIVALLVTVRAAQ
+264 LIVVGLLVTVRAAQ

-284 RFPLPTIPAPGDATP
+284 RFPLPTIPAPGDPTP

-342 STLASP
+342 SAQANP
-348 WAWYLVFAVSAGAAL
+348 WAWYLVVAVSAGAAL

-381 FLVTTALLVI
+381 FVVTSALLVI
-391 FAIAGRY
+391 FALAGRY
-398 TGALV
+398 TGALA
-403 ALGVLAVLVAALT
+403 ALGVLAFLVAALT
-416 VVVFNPKIGE
+416 VVVFNPKIAE
-426 AESYSLPSRRI
+426 AESYSLPSRRL
-437 LGFFASG
+437 LGFLASG

-456 TGLFAWILNR
+456 TGLFSWILNR

>member
-14 VLGEEKLTEIALP
+14 VLGEEKLTEVALP

-38 IHRLVAPDSHT
+38 VHRMVAPD

-69 SADATLDTVGVLDG
+69 SADATLDTVGVVDG

-91 PVGPAAPGI
+91 PAGPAAPGI

-112 ESRKRPW
+112 GSRKRPW
-119 GAEHIARTTRF
+119 GAEHIARVGRF
-130 GALGLIVAATVLA
+130 GVLGLIAAATILA
-143 IVHNVR
+143 IVHSIR
-149 TGSVLSLAGL
+149 TGSSLSLAGL

-173 HVRSPRLGAELAITA
+173 HVRSARLGAELAVAA
-188 LAPIAAALA
+188 LVPIAGALA
-197 LAVPGDGLAP
+197 LAVPGSGLAP

-241 IGIAG
+241 LGIAG
-246 AAGAQILWHS
+246 AAGAHVLWHP
-256 SLLALGSG
+256 SLLVVGCG

-328 SLLAILGSLALVGG
+328 SILAILGSLAVVGG
-342 STLASP
+342 AAPASP
-348 WAWYLVFAVSAGAAL
+348 WAWYLVAAVSAGAAL

-381 FLVTTALLVI
+381 FLVSTALLVI
-391 FAIAGRY
+391 FAVEDRY

-403 ALGVLAVLVAALT
+403 ALGVLALLVAAVA

-426 AESYSLPSRRI
+426 AESYSLPSRRL
-437 LGFFASG
+437 LGFLASG

-456 TGLFAWILNR
+456 TGLFSWILNR

>member
-1 MSDNAVMPIVRVA
+1 MPIVRVA
-14 VLGEEKLTEIALP
+14 VLGEEKLTEVALP

-38 IHRLVAPDSHT
+38 VHRMVAPD

-69 SADATLDTVGVLDG
+69 SADATLDTVGVVDG

-91 PVGPAAPGI
+91 PAGPAAPGI

-119 GAEHIARTTRF
+119 GAEHIARVGRF
-130 GALGLIVAATVLA
+130 GVLGLIAAATILA
-143 IVHNVR
+143 IVHSIR
-149 TGSVLSLAGL
+149 TGSSLSLAGL

-173 HVRSPRLGAELAITA
+173 HVRSARLGAELAVAA
-188 LAPIAAALA
+188 LVPIAGALA
-197 LAVPGDGLAP
+197 LAVPGSGLAP

-241 IGIAG
+241 LGIAG
-246 AAGAQILWHS
+246 AAGAHVLWHP
-256 SLLALGSG
+256 SLLVVGCG

-328 SLLAILGSLALVGG
+328 SILAILGSLAVVGG
-342 STLASP
+342 AAPASP
-348 WAWYLVFAVSAGAAL
+348 WAWYLVAAVSAGAAL

-381 FLVTTALLVI
+381 FLVSTALLVI
-391 FAIAGRY
+391 FAVEDRY

-403 ALGVLAVLVAALT
+403 ALGVLALLVAAVA

-426 AESYSLPSRRI
+426 AESYSLPSRRL
-437 LGFFASG
+437 LGFLASG

-456 TGLFAWILNR
+456 TGLFSWILNR

>member
-14 VLGEEKLTEIALP
+14 VLGEEKLTEVALP

-38 IHRLVAPDSHT
+38 VHRMVAPD

-69 SADATLDTVGVLDG
+69 SADATLDTVGVVDG

-91 PVGPAAPGI
+91 PAGPAAPGI

-119 GAEHIARTTRF
+119 GAEHIARVGRF
-130 GALGLIVAATVLA
+130 GVLGLIAAATMLA
-143 IVHNVR
+143 IVHSIR
-149 TGSVLSLAGL
+149 TGSSLSLAGL

-173 HVRSPRLGAELAITA
+173 HVRSARLGAELAVTA
-188 LAPIAAALA
+188 LLPIAGALA
-197 LAVPGDGLAP
+197 LAVPGSGLAP

-241 IGIAG
+241 LGIAG
-246 AAGAQILWHS
+246 AAGAHVLWHP
-256 SLLALGSG
+256 SLLVVGCG

-328 SLLAILGSLALVGG
+328 SILAILGSLAVVGG
-342 STLASP
+342 AAPASP
-348 WAWYLVFAVSAGAAL
+348 WAWYLVAAVSAGAAL

-381 FLVTTALLVI
+381 FLVSTALLVI
-391 FAIAGRY
+391 FAVEERY

-403 ALGVLAVLVAALT
+403 ALGVLALLVAAVA

-426 AESYSLPSRRI
+426 AESYSLPSRRL
-437 LGFFASG
+437 LGFLASG

-456 TGLFAWILNR
+456 TGLFSWILNR

>member
-14 VLGEEKLTEIALP
+14 VLGEEKLTEVALP

-38 IHRLVAPDSHT
+38 VHRMVAPD

-69 SADATLDTVGVLDG
+69 SADATLDTVGVVDG

-91 PVGPAAPGI
+91 PAGPAAPGI

-119 GAEHIARTTRF
+119 GAEHIARVGRF
-130 GALGLIVAATVLA
+130 GVLGLIAAATILA
-143 IVHNVR
+143 IVHSIR
-149 TGSVLSLAGL
+149 TGSSLSLAGL

-173 HVRSPRLGAELAITA
+173 HVRSARLGAELAVAA
-188 LAPIAAALA
+188 LVPIAGALA
-197 LAVPGDGLAP
+197 LAVPGSGLAP

-241 IGIAG
+241 LGIAG
-246 AAGAQILWHS
+246 AAGAHVLWHP
-256 SLLALGSG
+256 SLLVVGCG

-328 SLLAILGSLALVGG
+328 SILAILGSLAVVGG
-342 STLASP
+342 AAPASP
-348 WAWYLVFAVSAGAAL
+348 WAWYLVAAVSAGAAL

-381 FLVTTALLVI
+381 FLVSTALLVI
-391 FAIAGRY
+391 FAVEDRY

-403 ALGVLAVLVAALT
+403 ALGVLALLVAAVA
-416 VVVFNPKIGE
+416 VVEFNPKIGE
-426 AESYSLPSRRI
+426 AESYSLPSRRL
-437 LGFFASG
+437 LGFLASG

-456 TGLFAWILNR
+456 TGLFSWILNR

>member
-14 VLGEEKLTEIALP
+14 VLGEEKLTEVALP

-38 IHRLVAPDSHT
+38 VHRMVAPD

-69 SADATLDTVGVLDG
+69 SADATLDTVGVVDG

-91 PVGPAAPGI
+91 PAGPAAPGI

-119 GAEHIARTTRF
+119 GAEHIARVGRF
-130 GALGLIVAATVLA
+130 GVLGLIAAATILA
-143 IVHNVR
+143 IVHSIR
-149 TGSVLSLAGL
+149 TGSSLSLAGL

-173 HVRSPRLGAELAITA
+173 HVRSARLGAELAVAA
-188 LAPIAAALA
+188 LVPIAGALA
-197 LAVPGDGLAP
+197 LAVPGSGLAP

-241 IGIAG
+241 LGIAG
-246 AAGAQILWHS
+246 AAGAHVLWHP
-256 SLLALGSG
+256 SLLVVGCG
-264 LIIVALLVTVRAAQ
+264 LIIVALLVPVRAAQ

-328 SLLAILGSLALVGG
+328 SILAILGSLAVVGG
-342 STLASP
+342 AAPASP
-348 WAWYLVFAVSAGAAL
+348 WAWYLVAAVSAGAAL

-381 FLVTTALLVI
+381 FLVSTALLVI
-391 FAIAGRY
+391 FAVEDRY

-403 ALGVLAVLVAALT
+403 ALGVLALLVAAVA

-426 AESYSLPSRRI
+426 AESYSLPSRRL
-437 LGFFASG
+437 LGFLASG

-456 TGLFAWILNR
+456 TGLFSWILNR

>member
-14 VLGEEKLTEIALP
+14 VLGEEKLTEVALP

-38 IHRLVAPDSHT
+38 VHRMVAPD

-69 SADATLDTVGVLDG
+69 SADATLDTVGVVDG

-91 PVGPAAPGI
+91 PAGPAAPGI

-119 GAEHIARTTRF
+119 GAEHIARVGRF
-130 GALGLIVAATVLA
+130 GVLGLIAAATILA
-143 IVHNVR
+143 IVHSIR
-149 TGSVLSLAGL
+149 TGSSLSLAGL

-173 HVRSPRLGAELAITA
+173 HVRSARLGAELAVAA
-188 LAPIAAALA
+188 LVPIAGALA
-197 LAVPGDGLAP
+197 LAIPGSGLAP

-241 IGIAG
+241 LGIAG
-246 AAGAQILWHS
+246 AAGAHVLWHP
-256 SLLALGSG
+256 SLLVVGCG

-328 SLLAILGSLALVGG
+328 SILAILGSLAVVGG
-342 STLASP
+342 AAPASP
-348 WAWYLVFAVSAGAAL
+348 WAWYLVAAVSAGAAL

-381 FLVTTALLVI
+381 FLVSTALLVI
-391 FAIAGRY
+391 FAVEDRY

-403 ALGVLAVLVAALT
+403 ALGVLALLVAAVA

-426 AESYSLPSRRI
+426 AESYSLPSRRL
-437 LGFFASG
+437 LGFLASG

-456 TGLFAWILNR
+456 TGLFSWILNR

>member
-14 VLGEEKLTEIALP
+14 VLGEEKLTEVALP

-38 IHRLVAPDSHT
+38 VHRMVAPD

-69 SADATLDTVGVLDG
+69 SADATLDTVGVVDG

-91 PVGPAAPGI
+91 PAGPAAPGI

-119 GAEHIARTTRF
+119 GAEHIARVGRF
-130 GALGLIVAATVLA
+130 GVLGLIAAATILA
-143 IVHNVR
+143 IVHSIR
-149 TGSVLSLAGL
+149 TGSSLSLAGL

-173 HVRSPRLGAELAITA
+173 HVRSARLGAELAVAA
-188 LAPIAAALA
+188 LVPIAGALA
-197 LAVPGDGLAP
+197 LAVPGSGLAP

-241 IGIAG
+241 LGIAG
-246 AAGAQILWHS
+246 AAGAHVLWHP
-256 SLLALGSG
+256 SLLVVGCG

-328 SLLAILGSLALVGG
+328 SILAILGSLAMVGG
-342 STLASP
+342 AAPASP
-348 WAWYLVFAVSAGAAL
+348 WAWYLVAAVSAGAAL

-381 FLVTTALLVI
+381 FLVSTALLVI
-391 FAIAGRY
+391 FAVEDRY

-403 ALGVLAVLVAALT
+403 ALGVLALLVAAVA

-426 AESYSLPSRRI
+426 AESYSLPSRRL
-437 LGFFASG
+437 LGFLASG

-456 TGLFAWILNR
+456 TGLFSWILNR

>member
-14 VLGEEKLTEIALP
+14 VLGEEKLTEVALP

-38 IHRLVAPDSHT
+38 VHRMVAPD

-69 SADATLDTVGVLDG
+69 SADATLDTVGVVDG

-91 PVGPAAPGI
+91 PAGPAAPGI

-119 GAEHIARTTRF
+119 GAEHIARVGRF
-130 GALGLIVAATVLA
+130 GVLGLIAAATMLA
-143 IVHNVR
+143 IVHSIR
-149 TGSVLSLAGL
+149 TGSSLSLAGL

-173 HVRSPRLGAELAITA
+173 HVRSARLGAELAVTA
-188 LAPIAAALA
+188 LVPIAGALA
-197 LAVPGDGLAP
+197 LAVPGSGLAP

-241 IGIAG
+241 LGIAG
-246 AAGAQILWHS
+246 AAGAHVLWHP
-256 SLLALGSG
+256 SLLVVGCG

-328 SLLAILGSLALVGG
+328 SILAILGSLAVVGG
-342 STLASP
+342 AAPASP
-348 WAWYLVFAVSAGAAL
+348 WAWYLVAAVSVGAAL

-381 FLVTTALLVI
+381 FLVSTALLVI
-391 FAIAGRY
+391 FAVEERY

-403 ALGVLAVLVAALT
+403 ALGVLALLVAAVA

-426 AESYSLPSRRI
+426 AESYSLPSRRL
-437 LGFFASG
+437 LGFLASG

-456 TGLFAWILNR
+456 TGLFSWILNR

>member
-14 VLGEEKLTEIALP
+14 VLGEEKLTEVALP

-38 IHRLVAPDSHT
+38 VHRMVAPD

-69 SADATLDTVGVLDG
+69 SADATLDTVGVVDG

-91 PVGPAAPGI
+91 PAGPAAPGI

-119 GAEHIARTTRF
+119 GAEHIARVGRF
-130 GALGLIVAATVLA
+130 GVLGLIAAATILA
-143 IVHNVR
+143 IVHSIR
-149 TGSVLSLAGL
+149 TGSSLSLAGL

-173 HVRSPRLGAELAITA
+173 HVRSARLGAELAVAA
-188 LAPIAAALA
+188 LVPIAGALA
-197 LAVPGDGLAP
+197 LAVPGSGLAP

-241 IGIAG
+241 LGIAG
-246 AAGAQILWHS
+246 AAGAHVLWHP
-256 SLLALGSG
+256 SLLVVGCG

-328 SLLAILGSLALVGG
+328 SILAILGSLAVVGG
-342 STLASP
+342 AAPASL
-348 WAWYLVFAVSAGAAL
+348 WAWYLVAAVSAGAAL

-381 FLVTTALLVI
+381 FLVSTALLVI
-391 FAIAGRY
+391 FAVEDRY

-403 ALGVLAVLVAALT
+403 ALGVLALLVAAVA

-426 AESYSLPSRRI
+426 AESYSLPSRRL
-437 LGFFASG
+437 LGFLASG

-456 TGLFAWILNR
+456 TGLFSWILNR